1 MIMPDAWQRVRAVLQ
16 EQEEEAVRFLQ
27 ELVRADTQVVGHGIA
42 GGKEA
47 AGQELI
53 RARLERLG
61 AAPDVFEPEAARLKR
76 YGLGNEGHNYAGR
89 PNVVV
94 RFPGAGGGR
103 SLILNGHVDTMP
115 PGDLAAWPHAPWSGT
130 IAGGRLHG
138 LGAADMKAGLA
149 GLLLAAEAIERAG
162 VRLKGDLILESVVDE
177 EGGGNG
183 TLACLDRGY
192 RADGALVAEP
202 THLEVQP
209 AHMGFIFYA
218 VRVQGKPLH
227 SSRKWAGVS
236 AIEKAMKLIRALDE
250 LEHRWLLTRR
260 HLFLPGPSINVGE
273 IHGGEAGSTVAGWC
287 EFKLCLHY
295 LPGGPDAGRRTEAEV
310 LAALRDCAQGDPWLR
325 EHPPLVTKYQEGSP
339 FEVPVDHPLVQAASQ
354 AVTAEGGTPARI
366 TGMPAG
372 CDARYFTSLAGI
384 PCVILGPGEP
394 EQAHSVGES
403 VALAE
408 YLEFIRIAARFI
420 LTWCGVAE

>member
-1 MIMPDAWQRVRAVLQ
+1 MPDAWQRVSEVLR

-27 ELVRADTQVVGHGIA
+27 QLVQADTQVLGHGIT
-42 GGKEA
+42 GGREA

-61 AAPDVFEPEAARLKR
+61 ALPDVFEPEEDRLQR

-89 PNVVV
+89 PNVVA
-94 RFPGAGGGR
+94 RFPGVGGGR
-103 SLILNGHVDTMP
+103 SIILNGHVDTMP
-115 PGDLAAWPHAPWSGT
+115 PGDPAAWPYPPWSGVVER
-130 IAGGRLHG
+130 GRLYG

-149 GLLLAAEAIERAG
+149 GLLLAAEAVRRAG
-162 VRLKGDLILESVVDE
+162 VRLKGDLIFESVVDE

-192 RADGALVAEP
+192 RADGAVIAEP

-218 VRVQGKPLH
+218 VRVEGKPLH

-236 AIEKAMKLIRALDE
+236 AVEKAIKLIQALNE

-260 HLFLPGPSINVGE
+260 HPLLPGPSINVGE
-273 IHGGEAGSTVAGWC
+273 IHGGEAGSTVPGWC

-295 LPGGPDAGRRTEAEV
+295 LPDGPEAGRRTEREV
-310 LAALRDCAQGDPWLR
+310 LAALEDCARGDPWLR
-325 EHPPLVTKYQEGSP
+325 EHPPKIEKYQEGSP
-339 FEVPVDHPLVQAASQ
+339 FEVPVDHPLVQTTAR
-354 AVTAEGGTPARI
+354 AVEAENGAPVRVSGK
-366 TGMPAG
+366 PAG
-372 CDARYFTSLAGI
+372 CDARYFTALARI

-403 VALAE
+403 VDVQE
-408 YLEFIRIAARFI
+408 YLTFIRIAARLI
-420 LTWCGVAE
+420 LDWCGVAE

>member
-1 MIMPDAWQRVRAVLQ
+1 MSHAWRRVSDALR
-16 EQEEEAVRFLQ
+16 EQEAEAVRFLQ
-27 ELVRADTQVVGHGIA
+27 QLVQADTQVLGHGIL

-53 RARLERLG
+53 RKRLECLG
-61 AAPDVFEPEAARLKR
+61 ATPDVFEPEDNRLKR
-76 YGLGNEGHNYAGR
+76 YGLGNEGHNYTGR
-89 PNVVV
+89 PNVVA
-94 RFPGAGGGR
+94 RFPGTGGGR

-115 PGDLAAWPHAPWSGT
+115 SGDPAAWPHPPWSGVVEN
-130 IAGGRLHG
+130 GRLYG

-149 GLLLAAEAIERAG
+149 GLLLAAEAVRRAG
-162 VRLKGDLILESVVDE
+162 VRLKGDLIFESVVDE

-192 RADGALVAEP
+192 RADGAIIAEP

-209 AHMGFIFYA
+209 AHMGFIFYS
-218 VRVQGKPLH
+218 VKVTGKPLH

-236 AIEKAMKLIRALDE
+236 AIEKAMKLIWALDE

-260 HLFLPGPSINVGE
+260 HPLLPGPSINVGE

-295 LPGGPDAGRRTEAEV
+295 LPDGPEAGRRTEEEV
-310 LAALRDCAQGDPWLR
+310 LAALDDCSRGDPWLR
-325 EHPPLVTKYQEGSP
+325 EHPPEIRKYQEGAP
-339 FEVPVDHPLVQAASQ
+339 LEVPPDHPLIQAAAG
-354 AVTAEGGTPARI
+354 AVAAETGEPARLS
-366 TGMPAG
+366 GMPTG
-372 CDARYFTSLAGI
+372 CDARYFTAVAGI

-394 EQAHSVGES
+394 EQAHSTGES
-403 VALAE
+403 VDVQE
-408 YLEFIRIAARFI
+408 YLRFIRIAARFI
-420 LTWCGVAE
+420 LDWCGVAE